1 MGSVGLAGVARFRV
15 ATTRD
20 TERRSHETGG
30 VTSPHVEPRLANVVE
45 LPLARTAG
53 HRDPAGEDDERE
65 PETIILL
72 W

>member
-1 MGSVGLAGVARFRV
+1 MGSVGLAGVVRFRV

-20 TERRSHETGG
+20 TECPSHETGG
-30 VTSPHVEPRLANVVE
+30 VTIPHPEPRLANVVE
-45 LPLARTAG
+45 LPLARVAG

-65 PETIILL
+65 PETVILL